1 MDVNIKELLKV
12 VKKAG
17 EEILKIYNTDFE
29 ILLKED
35 KSPLTLADTVS
46 NEIICDFLYKKSI
59 YPILSEESKEIPY
72 IERKSWNGFW
82 CVDPLDGTKEF
93 INRNGEFTINV
104 AFIEHQEPILGVVYA
119 PYKNLIFYAEKN
131 KGSFLNTRKIEK
143 KRTRKLEKEK
153 LVIVASKSH
162 FNKDTENFIKKIR
175 NIFTYKKKIELVNKG
190 SSLKICMIA
199 MGEADIYPRLG
210 PTMEWDIAAAD
221 AIVREVGKMI
231 YVYDNKF
238 CLCWNEDESIITVKG
253 DPMVYNKEKLVN
265 PYFVVV

>member
-72 IERKSWNGFW
+72 IERKSWSGFW

-119 PYKNLIFYAEKN
+119 PYKNLIFYAEK
-131 KGSFLNTRKIEK
+131 K
-143 KRTRKLEKEK
+143 
-153 LVIVASKSH
+153 
-162 FNKDTENFIKKIR
+162 
-175 NIFTYKKKIELVNKG
+175 
-190 SSLKICMIA
+190 
-199 MGEADIYPRLG
+199 
-210 PTMEWDIAAAD
+210 
-221 AIVREVGKMI
+221 
-231 YVYDNKF
+231 
-238 CLCWNEDESIITVKG
+238 
-253 DPMVYNKEKLVN
+253 
-265 PYFVVV
+265 